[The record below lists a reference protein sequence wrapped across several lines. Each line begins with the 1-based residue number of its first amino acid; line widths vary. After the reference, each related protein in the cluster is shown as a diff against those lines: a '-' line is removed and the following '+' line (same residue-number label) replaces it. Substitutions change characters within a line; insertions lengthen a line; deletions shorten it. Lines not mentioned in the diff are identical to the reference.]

1 LYWLDDFCDQTTSGL
16 QLCHCPETEMI
27 AFTLNASSVIA
38 SSAAKVLSNATG
50 QRFDRLPLR
59 LSA

>member
-1 LYWLDDFCDQTTSGL
+1 
-16 QLCHCPETEMI
+16 MI